1 MRGRRRVTEARL
13 KGHVSCASA
22 KLFAVSLSGGHY
34 HPRRLDATSKILEKQ
49 KEQKKNAAEMECTRC
64 SLDRRML
71 SYDKLNLKFYMK
83 SLVSKYNLIH
93 VS

>member
-49 KEQKKNAAEMECTRC
+49 KEQKKMLRKWNVHVVVLTGECYPTT
-64 SLDRRML
+64 
-71 SYDKLNLKFYMK
+71 N
-83 SLVSKYNLIH
+83 
-93 VS
+93 

>member
-34 HPRRLDATSKILEKQ
+34 HPRRNIKNSRKTKRA
-49 KEQKKNAAEMECTRC
+49 KKMLRKWNVHVVVLKGECYPTT
-64 SLDRRML
+64 
-71 SYDKLNLKFYMK
+71 N
-83 SLVSKYNLIH
+83 
-93 VS
+93 